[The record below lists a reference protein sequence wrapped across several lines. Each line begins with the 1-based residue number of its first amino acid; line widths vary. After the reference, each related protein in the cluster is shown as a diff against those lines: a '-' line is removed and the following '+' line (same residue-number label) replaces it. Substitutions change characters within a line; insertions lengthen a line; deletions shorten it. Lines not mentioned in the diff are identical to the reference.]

1 MYVHIYNKRQFR
13 RDLFPRSISI
23 VESTFTKRNGFV
35 RQTLIFDRSHDAL
48 TFTTHCC
55 TWSRSRSLRVLA
67 QNYGVTLDTT
77 DDWEEKTSKKKK
89 KKRNRNSS
97 VRLRECERERE
108 REREITI
115 FYKI

>member
-13 RDLFPRSISI
+13 RDLFPQSISI

-48 TFTTHCC
+48 TFTTRCC
-55 TWSRSRSLRVLA
+55 TWSRLRSLRVLA

-77 DDWEEKTSKKKK
+77 GDWEEKRSK
-89 KKRNRNSS
+89 KKRNKKGEKQKLISETTRM
-97 VRLRECERERE
+97 
-108 REREITI
+108 
-115 FYKI
+115 